1 MHHVD
6 YSLIHPLIQRFT
18 KYQVY
23 KNMLGFVAAKR
34 DMEGELIMQ
43 SLSSCTAYKELYSLF
58 FFLQLELIFSHL
70 HSPGVTDIYSHLL
83 PCLARLP
90 WWLSGRKFA

>member
-6 YSLIHPLIQRFT
+6 YSLTHLLIQRFI

-34 DMEGELIMQ
+34 DMEGKLIMQ
-43 SLSSCTAYKELYSLF
+43 SLSSCAAYKELYSLL
-58 FFLQLELIFSHL
+58 FFLQLELELIFSHL
-70 HSPGVTDIYSHLL
+70 HSPGITDIYSH
-83 PCLARLP
+83 
-90 WWLSGRKFA
+90 